1 MILTFLRS
9 LLYMVLLVVTVIPFA
24 TFLTLFI
31 VTPVRVR
38 YRVAVQW
45 PRFAVWAGKVV
56 CGMQYEF
63 RGLEVFERLDRENVP
78 VILAPKHQ
86 SAWETCALPLK
97 MPREVC
103 YVYKREL
110 HWVPFFGWG
119 LAQLRMI
126 HIDRAKRSE
135 ALEQVARQGAQRLA
149 EGRWI
154 VLFPEGTR
162 TSVGAR
168 TRYKAGAARLAVQTG
183 AVMVPI
189 AINSGE
195 CWPRQAFIKKPGKI
209 IVSIGA
215 PITSVGKTA
224 EQLTAEVETWIET
237 EMRRISAPGIYTGP
251 YIFQT
256 DTPPNESA

>member
-9 LLYMVLLVVTVIPFA
+9 LLYMIVLVVTVIPYA
-24 TFLTLFI
+24 TMLTLFI

-45 PRFAVWAGKVV
+45 PRFAVWSGRWI
-56 CGMQYEF
+56 CGMRYEV
-63 RGLEVFERLDRENVP
+63 RGLDVIERLGASNTK

-86 SAWETCALPLK
+86 SAWETCAIPQYV
-97 MPREVC
+97 PREIC

-110 HWVPFFGWG
+110 NWVPFFGWG

-126 HIDRAKRSE
+126 HINRAKRAE

-168 TRYKAGAARLAVQTG
+168 TRYKAGAARLAIQTG

-189 AINSGE
+189 AVNSGE

-209 IVSIGA
+209 ILSFGE
-215 PITSVGKTA
+215 PIASQGKTA

-237 EMRRISAPGIYTGP
+237 EMRRISSPGIYTEP
-251 YIFQT
+251 FVPDT
-256 DTPPNESA
+256 NPTPPS

>member
-9 LLYMVLLVVTVIPFA
+9 LLYMIVLVVTVIPWAMFVS
-24 TFLTLFI
+24 LFI
-31 VTPVRVR
+31 LTPVRVR

-45 PRFAVWAGKVV
+45 PRFAVWSGRWI
-56 CGMQYEF
+56 CGMRYEV
-63 RGLEVFERLDRENVP
+63 RGREVIERLGASNTK

-86 SAWETCALPLK
+86 SAWETCALPLQV
-97 MPREVC
+97 PREVC
-103 YVYKREL
+103 FVYKREL
-110 HWVPFFGWG
+110 NWVPFFGWA

-126 HIDRAKRSE
+126 HINRARRNE
-135 ALEQVARQGAQRLA
+135 ALEQVARQGAQRLS
-149 EGRWI
+149 EGRWVI
-154 VLFPEGTR
+154 LFPEGTR

-189 AINSGE
+189 AVNSGE

-209 IVSIGA
+209 ILSFGE
-215 PITSVGKTA
+215 PIASEGKTA

-237 EMRRISAPGIYTGP
+237 EMRRISSPGIYTGP
-251 YIFQT
+251 FVPET
-256 DTPPNESA
+256 NPTPPS

>member
-9 LLYMVLLVVTVIPFA
+9 LLYLIVLVVTVIPYA
-24 TFLTLFI
+24 TMLTLFI

-45 PRFAVWAGKVV
+45 PRFAVWSGRWI
-56 CGMQYEF
+56 CGMRYEV
-63 RGLEVFERLDRENVP
+63 RGREVIERLGASDTK

-86 SAWETCALPLK
+86 SAWETCAIPLQV
-97 MPREVC
+97 PREVC

-110 HWVPFFGWG
+110 NWVPFFGWG

-126 HIDRAKRSE
+126 HINRSKRAE

-162 TSVGAR
+162 TAVGAR
-168 TRYKAGAARLAVQTG
+168 TRYKAGAARLAIQTG

-189 AINSGE
+189 AVNSGE
-195 CWPRQAFIKKPGKI
+195 CWPRQAFIKTPGRI
-209 IVSIGA
+209 ILSFGE
-215 PITSVGKTA
+215 PISSEGKTA

-237 EMRRISAPGIYTGP
+237 EMRRISSPGIYTEP
-251 YIFQT
+251 FT
-256 DTPPNESA
+256 PETNPTPPS